1 MNTTPC
7 SDPNYRRV
15 ATHASGRCI
24 YHTTWK
30 NYVDPANA
38 PVADVLDTHSPRTAG
53 HDSCR

>member
-7 SDPNYRRV
+7 SDPNCRRV

-38 PVADVLDTHSPRTAG
+38 PVASVLDTHSPRTAG